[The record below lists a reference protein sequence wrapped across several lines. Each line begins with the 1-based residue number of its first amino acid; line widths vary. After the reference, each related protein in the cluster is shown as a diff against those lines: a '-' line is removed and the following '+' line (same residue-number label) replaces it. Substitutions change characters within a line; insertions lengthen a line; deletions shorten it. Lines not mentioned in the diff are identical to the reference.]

1 MPDAYRENTKFPT
14 MEGNPPIMRRSAL
27 AAIAAIGSASLLVAG
42 CSKAD
47 DNKNTDNT
55 KSAGANAATKDVVN
69 ASTKKGGTVTYEY
82 SDVPDSFDP
91 GNTYYAYM
99 YNLSRLYARPLMTF
113 QPGAGEK
120 GNTLV
125 PDLAASAGVPS
136 DGGKTWTYKLRTGLK
151 YQDGTA
157 ITSKD
162 VKYAVERSN
171 FARDVLSLGP
181 NYFQQFLVGG
191 DKYKGPYKDKSGKG
205 LSSIETPDDTTV
217 VFHLKTAFQ
226 EFDYLVASPQ
236 TAPVP
241 QAKDNGVDYVKN
253 IVSSGSYKF
262 DSYADGKQAVLV
274 RNENWDA
281 KSDPLRKQYPDKIV
295 VKLKVAAET
304 IDKDVLA
311 GDAIDLG
318 GGGVQAATQAQLLS
332 SADKK
337 ANTDN
342 TYGGRLVYMAIN
354 TKVKPFNNV
363 ACRKAVQFA
372 IDKVSVQTAEGGPI
386 RGDIASTVLPPDIP
400 GYAKSDVYAS
410 TDSKGDAAKAKD
422 QLKACGKSTIS
433 TNISARSDR
442 PQEIDAATAI
452 IASLK
457 KAGINAT
464 LKQYPS
470 GKYFT
475 DYAGVPKFTEKQN
488 IGLIMMQ
495 WGADWPSGY
504 GFLQQILNGSAI
516 GDSGNTNLSQYDNKD
531 VNALLEKAIGTED
544 NAARNGLYTEIDKK
558 TMDDAVLVPLTYFK
572 VLLARPQY
580 ATNLVSTAAFS
591 GQYDYLNIGTT
602 KK

>member
-1 MPDAYRENTKFPT
+1 
-14 MEGNPPIMRRSAL
+14 MEGKQTIMRRSAL
-27 AAIAAIGSASLLVAG
+27 AAVAAIGSASLLLSA

-47 DNKNTDNT
+47 DSSDNNGK
-55 KSAGANAATKDVVN
+55 KSAEANAATKGVVN
-69 ASTKKGGTVTYEY
+69 ASTQKGGTVTYEY

-125 PDLAASAGVPS
+125 PDLAASKGVPS
-136 DGGKTWTYKLRTGLK
+136 DGGKTWTYKLRAGLK
-151 YQDGTA
+151 YQDGTP

-181 NYFQQFLVGG
+181 NYFQQFMKDG
-191 DKYKGPYKDKSGKG
+191 DKYKGPYKDKSPEG
-205 LSSIETPDDTTV
+205 LKSIETPDDTTI
-217 VFHLKTAFQ
+217 VFHLNRSFQ
-226 EFDYLVASPQ
+226 EFDYLVATPQ

-241 QAKDNGVDYVKN
+241 QSKDKGIDYVKS

-262 DSYADGKQAVLV
+262 ESYEEGKQAVLV
-274 RNENWDA
+274 RNENWDP
-281 KSDPLRKQYPDKIV
+281 KTDPLRKQYPEKIV
-295 VKLKVAAET
+295 VKLKVNAET
-304 IDKDVLA
+304 IDQDVQA
-311 GDAIDLG
+311 GTAIDLG
-318 GGGVQAATQAQLLS
+318 GTGVQAATQAKVVNDASL
-332 SADKK
+332 K

-354 TKVKPFNNV
+354 SQVAPFDKVE
-363 ACRKAVQFA
+363 CRKAVQYA
-372 IDKVSVQTAEGGPI
+372 IDKVSVQTALGGPI
-386 RGDIASTVLPPDIP
+386 RGEVATTVLPPDIT
-400 GYAKSDVYAS
+400 GYEKSDVYA
-410 TDSKGDAAKAKD
+410 TDGNKGDVAKAKE
-422 QLKACGKSTIS
+422 QLKACGKTAIN

-457 KAGINAT
+457 KVGINAS

-475 DYAGVPKFTEKQN
+475 DYAGVPTFDKKQN
-488 IGLIMMQ
+488 IGLHMMQ

-504 GFLQQILNGSAI
+504 GFLQQILHGDAI
-516 GDSGNTNLSQYDNKD
+516 GASGNTNLSYINDKQINET
-531 VNALLEKAIGTED
+531 LEKAIATESD
-544 NAARNGLYTEIDKK
+544 TERNALYAQIDKRA
-558 TMDDAVLVPLTYFK
+558 MDLATLVPLTYFK
-572 VLLARPQY
+572 VLLYRPTTY
-580 ATNLVSTAAFS
+580 TNLVSTAAFS

>member
-1 MPDAYRENTKFPT
+1 
-14 MEGNPPIMRRSAL
+14 MRRSAL

-55 KSAGANAATKDVVN
+55 KSAGANAATTDVVN
-69 ASTKKGGTVTYEY
+69 ASTQKGGTVTYEY

-125 PDLAASAGVPS
+125 PDLAAGKGVPS

-151 YQDGTA
+151 YQDGSA

-262 DSYADGKQAVLV
+262 QSYSDGKQAVLV

-281 KSDPLRKQYPDKIV
+281 KTDPLRKQYPAKIV
-295 VKLKVAAET
+295 VNLKVNAET

-337 ANTDN
+337 AGTDN

-354 TKVKPFNNV
+354 TKVKPFDKV
-363 ACRKAVQFA
+363 ECRKAVQFA

-386 RGDIASTVLPPDIP
+386 RGDVASTVLPPDIP

-410 TDSKGDAAKAKD
+410 AGNKGDAAKAKD
-422 QLKACGKSTIS
+422 QLKACGKTAIN

-452 IASLK
+452 INSLK
-457 KAGINAT
+457 KVGINAS

-475 DYAGVPKFTEKQN
+475 DYAGVPKFTEKNN

-516 GDSGNTNLSQYDNKD
+516 GASGNTNLSQYDNKE
-531 VNALLEKAIGTED
+531 VNSLLEKAIGTQD
-544 NAARNGLYTEIDKK
+544 DTARNSLYTEIDKK

-572 VLLARPQY
+572 VLLARPKY

>member
-1 MPDAYRENTKFPT
+1 
-14 MEGNPPIMRRSAL
+14 MRRSAL
-27 AAIAAIGSASLLVAG
+27 AAVAAIGSASLLLSA

-47 DNKNTDNT
+47 DSSDNNGN

-69 ASTKKGGTVTYEY
+69 ASTQKGGTVTYEY

-113 QPGAGEK
+113 KPAAGEE

-125 PDLAASAGVPS
+125 PDLAASKGVPS
-136 DGGKTWTYKLRTGLK
+136 DGGKTWTYKLRSGLE
-151 YQDGTA
+151 YEDGTA

-181 NYFQQFLVGG
+181 NYFQQFMEGG
-191 DKYKGPYKDKSGKG
+191 DKYKGPYKDKSEEG
-205 LSSIETPDDTTV
+205 LKSIETPDDTTI
-217 VFHLKTAFQ
+217 VFHLNRSFQ
-226 EFDYLVASPQ
+226 EFDYLVATPQ

-241 QAKDNGVDYVKN
+241 QSKDKGIDYVKS

-262 DSYADGKQAVLV
+262 QSYEEGKQAVLV
-274 RNENWDA
+274 RNENWDP
-281 KSDPLRKQYPDKIV
+281 KTDPLRKQYPDKIV
-295 VKLKVAAET
+295 VKLKVNAET
-304 IDKDVLA
+304 IDQDVQA

-318 GGGVQAATQAQLLS
+318 GTGVQAATQAKVVNDTAL
-332 SADKK
+332 K

-354 TKVKPFNNV
+354 SQVAPFDKVE
-363 ACRKAVQFA
+363 CRKAVEYA
-372 IDKVSVQTAEGGPI
+372 VDKVSVQTALGGPI
-386 RGDIASTVLPPDIP
+386 RGDVATTVLPPDIP
-400 GYAKSDVYAS
+400 GYQKADTYA
-410 TDSKGDAAKAKD
+410 TEGNKGDVAKAKE
-422 QLKACGKSTIS
+422 QLSACGKKTIT

-442 PQEIDAATAI
+442 PQEVDAATAI
-452 IASLK
+452 IAALK
-457 KAGINAT
+457 KVGINAS

-475 DYAGVPKFTEKQN
+475 DYVGVPSFDKKQN
-488 IGLIMMQ
+488 IGLHMMQ

-504 GFLQQILNGSAI
+504 GFLQQILHGDAI
-516 GDSGNTNLSQYDNKD
+516 GASGNTNLSYIDDKQINES
-531 VNALLEKAIGTED
+531 LEKAIATE
-544 NAARNGLYTEIDKK
+544 NATERTSLYGEIDARA
-558 TMDDAVLVPLTYFK
+558 MDQAVLVPLTYFK
-572 VLLARPQY
+572 VLLYRPASY
-580 ATNLVSTAAFS
+580 TNLVSTAAFS

>member
-1 MPDAYRENTKFPT
+1 
-14 MEGNPPIMRRSAL
+14 MRRSAL
-27 AAIAAIGSASLLVAG
+27 AAIAAIGSATLLVAG

-47 DNKNTDNT
+47 DNKDGNGGS
-55 KSAGANAATKDVVN
+55 SAAANAATKGVVN
-69 ASTKKGGTVTYEY
+69 ASDKKGGTLTYEL

-99 YNLSRLYARPLMTF
+99 YNFSRLYARPLMTF
-113 QPGAGEK
+113 EPAAGSK

-125 PDLAASAGVPS
+125 PDLAASKGVSS
-136 DGGKTWTYKLRTGLK
+136 DGGKTWTYKLRSGLK
-151 YQDGTA
+151 YQDGTP

-191 DKYKGPYKDKSGKG
+191 DKYKGPYKDKSAKG
-205 LSSIETPDDTTV
+205 LASIETPDDTTI

-226 EFDYLVASPQ
+226 EFDYLVSAPQ

-253 IVSSGSYKF
+253 IVSSGSYQF
-262 DSYADGKQAVLV
+262 QSYQDGKQAVLV
-274 RNENWDA
+274 RNKNWDP
-281 KSDPLRKQYPDKIV
+281 KTDPLRKQLPDKIV
-295 VKLKVAAET
+295 VNLKVNAET

-318 GGGVQAATQAQLLS
+318 GSGVQAATQAQVLTDAS
-332 SADKK
+332 KK

-354 TKVKPFNNV
+354 TKVKPFDNV
-363 ACRKAVQFA
+363 ACRKAVEYA
-372 IDKVSVQTAEGGPI
+372 VDKVSVQTAEGGPI
-386 RGDIASTVLPPDIP
+386 RGEVASTVLPPDIT
-400 GYAKSDVYAS
+400 GYSKADEYA
-410 TDSKGDAAKAKD
+410 TTGSKGDVAKAKE
-422 QLKACGKSTIS
+422 QLKACGKTAIN

-442 PQEIDAATAI
+442 QPEIDAATAI
-452 IASLK
+452 INSLK
-457 KAGINAT
+457 KVGINAT

-475 DYAGVPKFTEKQN
+475 DYAGVPKFTEQQN

-504 GFLQQILNGSAI
+504 GFLQQILNGQAI
-516 GDSGNTNLSQYDNKD
+516 SQSGNTNLSQYNNKS
-531 VNALLEKAIGTED
+531 VNDLLAKAIGTQDTTE
-544 NAARNGLYTEIDKK
+544 RNSIYTQIDKQ
-558 TMDDAVLVPLTYFK
+558 TMDDAALVPLTYFK
-572 VLLARPQY
+572 VLLARPTNY
-580 ATNLVSTAAFS
+580 TNLVSTAAFS
-591 GQYDYLNIGTT
+591 GQYDYLNIGVAS
-602 KK
+602 K

>member
-1 MPDAYRENTKFPT
+1 
-14 MEGNPPIMRRSAL
+14 MEGNPLIMRRSAL
-27 AAIAAIGSASLLVAG
+27 AAVAAIGSASLLLAG

-47 DNKNTDNT
+47 DNKNDDTT
-55 KSAGANAATKDVVN
+55 QSAGANAATKDVVN
-69 ASTKKGGTVTYEY
+69 ASTKKGGTVTFEY

-91 GNTYYAYM
+91 GNTYYGYM
-99 YNLSRLYARPLMTF
+99 YNFSRLYARPLMTF
-113 QPGAGEK
+113 KPAAGDK
-120 GNTLV
+120 GNELV
-125 PDLAASAGVPS
+125 PDLAASPGVPS
-136 DGGKTWTYKLRTGLK
+136 DGGKTWTYKLRPGLE

-181 NYFQQFLVGG
+181 NYFQQFMEGG
-191 DKYKGPYKDKSGKG
+191 DKYKGPYKDKSDKG
-205 LSSIETPDDTTV
+205 LASIETPDDTTV
-217 VFHLKTAFQ
+217 VFHLNRAFQ
-226 EFDYLVASPQ
+226 EFDYLVATPQ

-241 QAKDNGVDYVKN
+241 KAKDKGIDYVKN

-262 DSYADGKQAVLV
+262 QSYEDGKGAVLV

-281 KSDPLRKQYPDKIV
+281 KTDPLRKQYPDKIV
-295 VKLKVAAET
+295 VNLKVNAAT
-304 IDKDVLA
+304 IDKNVQA
-311 GDAIDLG
+311 GDSIDLG
-318 GGGVQAATQAQLLS
+318 GSGVQAATQAQLLS
-332 SADKK
+332 SAAKK

-342 TYGGRLVYMAIN
+342 TFGGRLVYMAIN
-354 TKVKPFNNV
+354 TKVKPFDKV
-363 ACRKAVQFA
+363 ECRKAVQYA
-372 IDKVSVQTAEGGPI
+372 IDKASVQTAEGGPI

-400 GYAKSDVYAS
+400 GYEKSDVYA
-410 TDSKGDAAKAKD
+410 TPGNKGDAAKAKE
-422 QLKACGKSTIS
+422 QLKACGTSSIK

-442 PQEIDAATAI
+442 QPEIDAATAI
-452 IASLK
+452 IDSLK
-457 KAGINAT
+457 KVGIDAS

-475 DYAGVPKFTEKQN
+475 DYAGVPKFTEKQK

-504 GFLQQILNGSAI
+504 GFLQQILHGKAI
-516 GDSGNTNLSQYDNKD
+516 GDSGNTNLSQYNNKD

-544 NAARNGLYTEIDKK
+544 MTARNALYTEIDKK

-572 VLLARPQY
+572 VLLARPTNY
-580 ATNLVSTAAFS
+580 TNLVSTAAFS

>member
-1 MPDAYRENTKFPT
+1 

-27 AAIAAIGSASLLVAG
+27 AAIAAIGSATLLVAG

-47 DNKNTDNT
+47 DNKDGNGGS
-55 KSAGANAATKDVVN
+55 SAAANAATKGVVN
-69 ASTKKGGTVTYEY
+69 ASDKKGGTLTYEL

-99 YNLSRLYARPLMTF
+99 YNFSRLYARPLMTF
-113 QPGAGEK
+113 EPAAGSK

-125 PDLAASAGVPS
+125 PDLAASKGVSS
-136 DGGKTWTYKLRTGLK
+136 DGGKTWTYKLRSGLK

-191 DKYKGPYKDKSGKG
+191 DKYKGPYKDKSAGG
-205 LSSIETPDDTTV
+205 LASIATPDDTTI

-226 EFDYLVASPQ
+226 EFDYLVAAPQ

-253 IVSSGSYKF
+253 IVSSGSYQF
-262 DSYADGKQAVLV
+262 QSYQDGKQAVLV
-274 RNENWDA
+274 RNKNWDA
-281 KSDPLRKQYPDKIV
+281 KTDPLRKQLPDKIV
-295 VKLKVAAET
+295 VNLKVNPET

-318 GGGVQAATQAQLLS
+318 GSGVQAATQAQVLTDAS
-332 SADKK
+332 KK

-354 TKVKPFNNV
+354 TKVKPFDNV
-363 ACRKAVQFA
+363 ACRKAVEYA
-372 IDKVSVQTAEGGPI
+372 INKVSVQTAEGGPI

-400 GYAKSDVYAS
+400 GYSQADVYA
-410 TDSKGDAAKAKD
+410 TTGNKGDAAKAKD

-452 IASLK
+452 INSLK
-457 KAGINAT
+457 AAGINAT

-475 DYAGVPKFTEKQN
+475 DYAGVPKFTEQQN

-504 GFLQQILNGSAI
+504 GFLQQILNGEAI
-516 GDSGNTNLSQYDNKD
+516 GASGNTNLSQYNNKA
-531 VNALLEKAIGTED
+531 VNDLLAKAIGTQD
-544 NAARNGLYTEIDKK
+544 DTARNSLYTQIDKQ
-558 TMDDAVLVPLTYFK
+558 TMDDAAIVPLTYFK
-572 VLLARPQY
+572 VLLARPTGY
-580 ATNLVSTAAFS
+580 TNLVSSAAWS
-591 GQYDYLNIGTT
+591 GQYDYLNIGVAS
-602 KK
+602 K

>member
-1 MPDAYRENTKFPT
+1 MPDAHREIHKFPT

-55 KSAGANAATKDVVN
+55 KSAGANAATTDVVN
-69 ASTKKGGTVTYEY
+69 ASTQKGGTVTYEY

-125 PDLAASAGVPS
+125 PDLAASKGVPS
-136 DGGKTWTYKLRTGLK
+136 DGGKTWTYKLRSGLK

-262 DSYADGKQAVLV
+262 QSYSDGKQAVLV
-274 RNENWDA
+274 RNDNWDA
-281 KSDPLRKQYPDKIV
+281 KTDPLRKQYPDKIV
-295 VKLKVAAET
+295 VNLKVNAET

-337 ANTDN
+337 AGTDN

-354 TKVKPFNNV
+354 TKVKPFDKV
-363 ACRKAVQFA
+363 ECRKAVQFA

-400 GYAKSDVYAS
+400 GYSKSDVYAS
-410 TDSKGDAAKAKD
+410 AGSKGDAAKAKD
-422 QLKACGKSTIS
+422 QLKACGKTSIN

-452 IASLK
+452 INSLK
-457 KAGINAT
+457 KVGINAS

-475 DYAGVPKFTEKQN
+475 DYAGVPKFTEKNN

-504 GFLQQILNGSAI
+504 GFQQQILNGSAI
-516 GDSGNTNLSQYDNKD
+516 GASGNTNLSQYDNKD
-531 VNALLEKAIGTED
+531 VNALLEKAIGTQD
-544 NAARNGLYTEIDKK
+544 DAARNGIYTEIDKK

-572 VLLARPQY
+572 VLLARPKY

>member
-1 MPDAYRENTKFPT
+1 MKGKQT
-14 MEGNPPIMRRSAL
+14 IMRRSAL
-27 AAIAAIGSASLLVAG
+27 AAVAAIGSASLLLAA

-47 DNKNTDNT
+47 DNTDNGT

-69 ASTKKGGTVTYEY
+69 ASTAKGGTVTYEL

-99 YNLSRLYARPLMTF
+99 YNFSRLYARPLMTF
-113 QPGAGEK
+113 KPAPGEK
-120 GNTLV
+120 GNELV
-125 PDLAASAGVPS
+125 PDLAASPGVPG

-151 YQDGTA
+151 YQDGTP

-181 NYFQQFLVGG
+181 NYFQQFLAGG
-191 DKYKGPYKDKSGKG
+191 DKYKGPYKDKSAGG
-205 LSSIETPDDTTV
+205 LASIETPDDTTI
-217 VFHLKTAFQ
+217 VFKLNRAFQ
-226 EFDYLVASPQ
+226 EFDYLVATPQ

-241 QAKDNGVDYVKN
+241 QAKDKGIDYVKS

-262 DSYADGKQAVLV
+262 QSYDEGKQAVLV

-281 KSDPLRKQYPDKIV
+281 STDPLRKQYPDKIV
-295 VKLKVAAET
+295 VNLKVNAET
-304 IDKDVLA
+304 IDKDVQA

-318 GGGVQAATQAQLLS
+318 GTGVQASTQAQVVND
-332 SADKK
+332 ADKK

-354 TKVKPFNNV
+354 TKLAPFDNV
-363 ACRKAVQFA
+363 ACRKAVEYA

-386 RGDIASTVLPPDIP
+386 RGDIATTVLPPDIP
-400 GYAKSDVYAS
+400 GYEKADVYA
-410 TDSKGDAAKAKD
+410 TDGNKGDVAKAKE
-422 QLKACGKSTIS
+422 QLKACGKTSIS

-452 IASLK
+452 INSLK
-457 KAGINAT
+457 AAGINAT

-475 DYAGVPKFTEKQN
+475 DYAGVPEFDKKQN
-488 IGLIMMQ
+488 IGLMMMQ

-504 GFLQQILNGSAI
+504 GFLQQILHGDAI
-516 GDSGNTNLSQYDNKD
+516 GASGNTNLSQLNNPE
-531 VNALLEKAIGTED
+531 VNANLEKAIATED
-544 NAARNGLYTEIDKK
+544 KSARDALYTQIDKK
-558 TMDDAVLVPLTYFK
+558 VMDEAALVPLTYFK
-572 VLLARPQY
+572 VLLYRPTTF
-580 ATNLVSTAAFS
+580 TNMVSSAAWS

>member
-1 MPDAYRENTKFPT
+1 
-14 MEGNPPIMRRSAL
+14 MRRSAL

-47 DNKNTDNT
+47 DNKNDGTT
-55 KSAGANAATKDVVN
+55 KSAGADAATKDVVN

-113 QPGAGEK
+113 QPGAGQK

-136 DGGKTWTYKLRTGLK
+136 DGGKTWTYKLRAGLK
-151 YQDGTA
+151 YQDGTP

-205 LSSIETPDDTTV
+205 LDSIATPDDTTV

-262 DSYADGKQAVLV
+262 QSYSDGKQAVLV

-281 KSDPLRKQYPDKIV
+281 KTDPLRKQYPDKIV
-295 VKLKVAAET
+295 VNLKVNAET

-318 GGGVQAATQAQLLS
+318 GTGVQAATQAQVLTD
-332 SADKK
+332 AAKK

-354 TKVKPFNNV
+354 TKVKPFDNV

-410 TDSKGDAAKAKD
+410 AGNTGDATKAKD

-531 VNALLEKAIGTED
+531 VNALLEKAIGTQD

-572 VLLARPQY
+572 VLLARPQF

>member
-1 MPDAYRENTKFPT
+1 
-14 MEGNPPIMRRSAL
+14 MRRSAL
-27 AAIAAIGSASLLVAG
+27 AAVAAIGSASLLLSA

-47 DNKNTDNT
+47 DNGGDEN
-55 KSAGANAATKDVVN
+55 KSAGANAATKGVVN
-69 ASTKKGGTVTYEY
+69 ASTQKGGTVTYEY

-113 QPGAGEK
+113 APGPGEE
-120 GNTLV
+120 GNKLV
-125 PDLAASAGVPS
+125 PDLAESAGQPS
-136 DGGKTWTYKLRTGLK
+136 DGGKTWTYKIRSGLK

-181 NYFQQFLVGG
+181 NYFQQFLEGG
-191 DKYKGPYKDKSGKG
+191 KEYKGPYKDKSAEG
-205 LSSIETPDDTTV
+205 LKSIETPDDNTI
-217 VFHLKTAFQ
+217 VFKLNRAFQ
-226 EFDYLVASPQ
+226 EFDYLVATPQ

-241 QAKDNGVDYVKN
+241 QAKDTGVDYVKS

-262 DSYADGKQAVLV
+262 QSYKEGQQAVLV
-274 RNENWDA
+274 RNDNWDA
-281 KSDPLRKQYPDKIV
+281 KTDPLRKQYPDKIV
-295 VKLKVAAET
+295 VKLKVNAET
-304 IDKDVLA
+304 IDQDVQA

-318 GGGVQAATQAQLLS
+318 GTGVQAATQAKVVNDANL
-332 SADKK
+332 K

-354 TKVKPFNNV
+354 TQVAPFDNV
-363 ACRKAVQFA
+363 ACRKAVQYA

-386 RGDIASTVLPPDIP
+386 RGDIATTVLPPDIP
-400 GYAKSDVYAS
+400 GYQKADVYA
-410 TDSKGDAAKAKD
+410 TTGNKGDTAKAKE
-422 QLKACGKSTIS
+422 QLQACGKSTIS

-457 KAGINAT
+457 KVGINAS

-475 DYAGVPKFTEKQN
+475 DYAGVPTFDKKQN
-488 IGLIMMQ
+488 IGLHMMQ

-504 GFLQQILNGSAI
+504 GFLQQILHGDAI
-516 GDSGNTNLSQYDNKD
+516 GASGNTNLSYLNDKQINEM
-531 VNALLEKAIGTED
+531 LEKAIATED
-544 NAARNGLYTEIDKK
+544 DTARNALYAQIDKRA
-558 TMDDAVLVPLTYFK
+558 MDLSALVPLTYFK
-572 VLLARPQY
+572 VLLYRPTGF
-580 ATNLVSTAAFS
+580 TNLVSTAAFS

>member
-1 MPDAYRENTKFPT
+1 
-14 MEGNPPIMRRSAL
+14 MRRSAL
-27 AAIAAIGSASLLVAG
+27 AAVAAIGSASLLLSA

-47 DNKNTDNT
+47 DNGGDES
-55 KSAGANAATKDVVN
+55 KSAGANAATKGVVN
-69 ASTKKGGTVTYEY
+69 ASTQKGGTVTYEY

-113 QPGAGEK
+113 APGPGEE
-120 GNTLV
+120 GNKLV
-125 PDLAASAGVPS
+125 PDLAESAGQPS
-136 DGGKTWTYKLRTGLK
+136 DGGKTWTYKIRSGLK
-151 YQDGTA
+151 YQDGTP

-181 NYFQQFLVGG
+181 NYFQQFLEGG
-191 DKYKGPYKDKSGKG
+191 DKYKGPYKDKSAEG
-205 LSSIETPDDTTV
+205 LKSIETPDDNTI
-217 VFHLKTAFQ
+217 VFKLNRAFQ
-226 EFDYLVASPQ
+226 EFDYLVATPQ

-241 QAKDNGVDYVKN
+241 QAKDTGVDYVKS

-262 DSYADGKQAVLV
+262 QSYKEGQQAVLV

-281 KSDPLRKQYPDKIV
+281 KTDPLRKQYPDKIV
-295 VKLKVAAET
+295 VKLKVNAET
-304 IDKDVLA
+304 IDQDVQA

-318 GGGVQAATQAQLLS
+318 GTGVQAATQAKVVNDANL
-332 SADKK
+332 K

-354 TKVKPFNNV
+354 TQVAPFDKVE
-363 ACRKAVQFA
+363 CRKAVQYA

-386 RGDIASTVLPPDIP
+386 RGDIATTVLPPDIP
-400 GYAKSDVYAS
+400 GYEKADVYA
-410 TDSKGDAAKAKD
+410 TTGNKGDAAKAKD
-422 QLKACGKSTIS
+422 QLKACGKSSIN

-457 KAGINAT
+457 KVGINAS

-475 DYAGVPKFTEKQN
+475 DYAGVPTFDKKQN
-488 IGLIMMQ
+488 IGLHMMQ

-504 GFLQQILNGSAI
+504 GFLQQILHGDAI
-516 GDSGNTNLSQYDNKD
+516 GASGNTNLSYLNDKQINEM
-531 VNALLEKAIGTED
+531 LEKAIATED
-544 NAARNGLYTEIDKK
+544 DTARNALYAQIDKRA
-558 TMDDAVLVPLTYFK
+558 MDLAALVPLTYFK
-572 VLLARPQY
+572 VLLYRP
-580 ATNLVSTAAFS
+580 AGFTNLVSTAAFS

>member
-1 MPDAYRENTKFPT
+1 
-14 MEGNPPIMRRSAL
+14 MRRSAL
-27 AAIAAIGSASLLVAG
+27 AAIAAIGSATLLVAG

-47 DNKNTDNT
+47 DNKDDNGGS
-55 KSAGANAATKDVVN
+55 SAAANAATKGVVN
-69 ASTKKGGTVTYEY
+69 ASDKKGGTVTYEL

-99 YNLSRLYARPLMTF
+99 YNFSRLYARPLMTF
-113 QPGAGEK
+113 EPGPGSK

-125 PDLAASAGVPS
+125 PDLAAGKGVPS
-136 DGGKTWTYKLRTGLK
+136 DGGKTWTYKLRSGLK

-191 DKYKGPYKDKSGKG
+191 DKYKGPYKDKSAKG
-205 LSSIETPDDTTV
+205 LASIETPDDTTI

-226 EFDYLVASPQ
+226 EFDYLVAAPQ

-253 IVSSGSYKF
+253 IVSSGSYQF
-262 DSYADGKQAVLV
+262 QSYQDGKQAVLV
-274 RNENWDA
+274 RNKNWDP
-281 KSDPLRKQYPDKIV
+281 KTDPLRKQLPDKIIV
-295 VKLKVAAET
+295 NLKVNPET
-304 IDKDVLA
+304 VDKDVLA

-318 GGGVQAATQAQLLS
+318 GTGVQAATQAQVLTD
-332 SADKK
+332 AGKK

-354 TKVKPFNNV
+354 TKSKPFDNA
-363 ACRKAVQFA
+363 ACRKAVEYA

-386 RGDIASTVLPPDIP
+386 RGDVATTVLPPDIP
-400 GYAKSDVYAS
+400 GYAKADVYA
-410 TDSKGDAAKAKD
+410 TTGNKGDVAKAKE
-422 QLKACGKSTIS
+422 QLKACGKTSIN
-433 TNISARSDR
+433 TNITARSDR
-442 PQEIDAATAI
+442 PQEVDAATAI
-452 IASLK
+452 INSLK
-457 KAGINAT
+457 KVGINAS

-475 DYAGVPKFTEKQN
+475 DYAGVPNFANKQN
-488 IGLIMMQ
+488 VGLMMMQ

-504 GFLQQILNGSAI
+504 GFLQQILNGEAI
-516 GDSGNTNLSQYDNKD
+516 SQSGNTNLSQYDNKS
-531 VNALLEKAIGTED
+531 VNDLLAKAIGTQSDTER
-544 NAARNGLYTEIDKK
+544 NALYTQIDKQA
-558 TMDDAVLVPLTYFK
+558 MDDAVIVPLTYFK
-572 VLLARPQY
+572 VLLARPVNN
-580 ATNLVSTAAFS
+580 TNLVSSAAWS
-591 GQYDYLNIGTT
+591 GQYDYLNIGVAS
-602 KK
+602 K

>member
-1 MPDAYRENTKFPT
+1 
-14 MEGNPPIMRRSAL
+14 MEGKQTIMRRSAL
-27 AAIAAIGSASLLVAG
+27 AAVAAIGSVSLLLAG

-47 DNKNTDNT
+47 DNKENGN

-69 ASTKKGGTVTYEY
+69 ASTQKGGTVTYEY

-113 QPGAGEK
+113 KPGAGEE

-136 DGGKTWTYKLRTGLK
+136 DGGKTWTYKLRSGLK

-181 NYFQQFLVGG
+181 NYFQQFLDGG
-191 DKYKGPYKDKSGKG
+191 DKYKGPYKDKSAEG
-205 LSSIETPDDTTV
+205 LKSIETPDDTTI
-217 VFHLKTAFQ
+217 VFKLNRAFQ
-226 EFDYLVASPQ
+226 EFDYLVATPQ

-241 QAKDNGVDYVKN
+241 QAKDTGIDYVKS
-253 IVSSGSYKF
+253 IVSSGSYQF
-262 DSYADGKQAVLV
+262 QSYEEGKQAVLV
-274 RNENWDA
+274 RNKNWDA
-281 KSDPLRKQYPDKIV
+281 STDPLRKQYPDKIV
-295 VKLKVAAET
+295 VKLKVNAET
-304 IDKDVLA
+304 IDQDVQA

-318 GGGVQAATQAQLLS
+318 GTGVQAATQAKIVNDASL
-332 SADKK
+332 K

-354 TKVKPFNNV
+354 TQVAPFNNV
-363 ACRKAVQFA
+363 ACRKAVEYA

-386 RGDIASTVLPPDIP
+386 RGDIATTVLPPDIP
-400 GYAKSDVYAS
+400 GYQKADVYA
-410 TDSKGDAAKAKD
+410 TTGNKGDVAKAKE
-422 QLKACGKSTIS
+422 QLKACGKSTIT

-442 PQEIDAATAI
+442 QQEIDAATAI

-457 KAGINAT
+457 KVGINAT

-475 DYAGVPKFTEKQN
+475 DYAGVPTFDKKQN
-488 IGLIMMQ
+488 IGLHMMQ
-495 WGADWPSGY
+495 WGADWPGGY
-504 GFLQQILNGSAI
+504 GFLQQILHGDAI
-516 GDSGNTNLSQYDNKD
+516 GASGNTNISYLDDKQ
-531 VNALLEKAIGTED
+531 VNEMLETAIATQDE
-544 NAARNGLYTEIDKK
+544 AKRNSMYGEIDKR
-558 TMDDAVLVPLTYFK
+558 TMDLAAIVPLTYFK
-572 VLLARPQY
+572 VLLYRP
-580 ATNLVSTAAFS
+580 ANFTNLVSTAAFS

>member
-1 MPDAYRENTKFPT
+1 
-14 MEGNPPIMRRSAL
+14 MRRSAL

-55 KSAGANAATKDVVN
+55 KSAGANAATTDVVN
-69 ASTKKGGTVTYEY
+69 ASTQKGGTVTYEY

-136 DGGKTWTYKLRTGLK
+136 DGGKTWTYKLRAGLK

-191 DKYKGPYKDKSGKG
+191 DKYKGPYKDKSAKG

-262 DSYADGKQAVLV
+262 ESYADGKQAVLV
-274 RNENWDA
+274 RNENWDP
-281 KSDPLRKQYPDKIV
+281 KTDPLRKQYPNKIV
-295 VKLKVAAET
+295 VNLKVAAET

-354 TKVKPFNNV
+354 TKVKPFDNV

-372 IDKVSVQTAEGGPI
+372 IDKVSVQTAEGGPV

-410 TDSKGDAAKAKD
+410 AGSKGDAAKAKE
-422 QLKACGKSTIS
+422 QLKACGKESIN

-452 IASLK
+452 INSLK
-457 KAGINAT
+457 KVGINAS

-475 DYAGVPKFTEKQN
+475 DYAGVPKFTEKNN

-504 GFLQQILNGSAI
+504 GFQQQILNGSAI

-531 VNALLEKAIGTED
+531 VNALLEKAIGTQD
-544 NAARNGLYTEIDKK
+544 SAARNALYTEIDKK

>member
-1 MPDAYRENTKFPT
+1 
-14 MEGNPPIMRRSAL
+14 MEGKQTIMRRSAL
-27 AAIAAIGSASLLVAG
+27 AAVAAIGSASLLLSA

-47 DNKNTDNT
+47 DNSDNNGN
-55 KSAGANAATKDVVN
+55 KSAGANAATKGVVN
-69 ASTKKGGTVTYEY
+69 ASTQKGGTVTYEY

-113 QPGAGEK
+113 KPGAGEE

-125 PDLAASAGVPS
+125 PDLAASAGVAS
-136 DGGKTWTYKLRTGLK
+136 DGGKTWTYKLRSGLK
-151 YQDGTA
+151 YQDGTP

-162 VKYAVERSN
+162 VKYAVARSN

-181 NYFQQFLVGG
+181 NYFQQFLDGG
-191 DKYKGPYKDKSGKG
+191 DKYKGPYKDKSAEG
-205 LSSIETPDDTTV
+205 LKSIETPDDTTV
-217 VFHLKTAFQ
+217 VFKLNRAFQ
-226 EFDYLVASPQ
+226 EFDYLVATPQ

-241 QAKDNGVDYVKN
+241 QAKDKGIDYVKS
-253 IVSSGSYKF
+253 IVSSGSYQF
-262 DSYADGKQAVLV
+262 ESYEEGKQAVLV
-274 RNENWDA
+274 RNKNWDP
-281 KSDPLRKQYPDKIV
+281 KTDPLRKQYPDKIV
-295 VKLKVAAET
+295 VKLKVNAET
-304 IDKDVLA
+304 IDQDVQS

-318 GGGVQAATQAQLLS
+318 GTGVQAATQAKVVNNPDL
-332 SADKK
+332 K

-354 TKVKPFNNV
+354 TQVAPFDKVE
-363 ACRKAVQFA
+363 CRKAVQYA

-386 RGDIASTVLPPDIP
+386 RGDIATTVLPPDIP
-400 GYAKSDVYAS
+400 GYQKADVYA
-410 TDSKGDAAKAKD
+410 TDGNKGDAAKAKD

-457 KAGINAT
+457 KVGINAS

-475 DYAGVPKFTEKQN
+475 DYAGVPAFDKKQN
-488 IGLIMMQ
+488 IGLHMMQ
-495 WGADWPSGY
+495 WGADWPGGY
-504 GFLQQILNGSAI
+504 GFLQQILHGDAI
-516 GDSGNTNLSQYDNKD
+516 GASGNTNLSYIDDKQINEM
-531 VNALLEKAIGTED
+531 LEKAIATED
-544 NAARNGLYTEIDKK
+544 EAQRNSMYAEIDKRA
-558 TMDDAVLVPLTYFK
+558 MDQAVLVPLTYFK
-572 VLLARPQY
+572 VLLYRP
-580 ATNLVSTAAFS
+580 ANFTNLVSTAAFS